1 MRSIFAKKT
10 VEQILAESEGGEHKL
25 KRTLN
30 VWSLI
35 AIGIG
40 CIIGTGIFVLT
51 GKVAIENSGPGI
63 MLSFIICG
71 VACILAALCYAEFA
85 SRVPA
90 SGSAYTYAYTSFGEI
105 FAWIIGWALL
115 MIGLINFN
123 LLALKSMSF
132 SSEYTFSVKLTL
144 YRISSF
150 VIFFLFYRA
159 FVPNII
165 WIIFESSV
173 NFPSY
178 FI

>member
-71 VACILAALCYAEFA
+71 VACILAALC
-85 SRVPA
+85 
-90 SGSAYTYAYTSFGEI
+90 
-105 FAWIIGWALL
+105 
-115 MIGLINFN
+115 
-123 LLALKSMSF
+123 
-132 SSEYTFSVKLTL
+132 
-144 YRISSF
+144 
-150 VIFFLFYRA
+150 
-159 FVPNII
+159 
-165 WIIFESSV
+165 
-173 NFPSY
+173 
-178 FI
+178 